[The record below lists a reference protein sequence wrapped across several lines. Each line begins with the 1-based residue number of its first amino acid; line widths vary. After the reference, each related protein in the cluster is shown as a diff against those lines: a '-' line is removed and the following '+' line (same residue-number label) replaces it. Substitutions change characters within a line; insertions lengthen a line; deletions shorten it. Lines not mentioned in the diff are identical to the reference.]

1 MLSWYS
7 TTIKWYLV
15 PATPENCMILSD
27 SVADARYHLMVVK
40 YQDNIYTGYNEGL
53 SLLGLTWELGSYL
66 LIHIL
71 KLNPI
76 KTGNLAKQVPSTC

>member
-1 MLSWYS
+1 
-7 TTIKWYLV
+7 
-15 PATPENCMILSD
+15 MILSD
-27 SVADARYHLMVVK
+27 SVADARYPLMVVK

-53 SLLGLTWELGSYL
+53 SLPGLTWELGSYL

-76 KTGNLAKQVPSTC
+76 KTGILAKQVPSTCWDNRPFQ